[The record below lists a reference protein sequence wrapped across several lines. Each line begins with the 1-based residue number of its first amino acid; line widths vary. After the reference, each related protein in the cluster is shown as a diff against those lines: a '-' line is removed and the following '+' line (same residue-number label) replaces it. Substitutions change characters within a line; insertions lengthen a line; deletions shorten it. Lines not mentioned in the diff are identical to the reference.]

1 MIRSESWYENALLAL
16 NRYQEIPFQKTPS
29 LESSRSCPTLLWEA
43 THTMKL
49 YLLRHGKADWPNWDK
64 PDDERPLTKEGKK
77 EVAAVARLLARLE
90 ITPVI
95 LTSPLPRASQTAEIA
110 AQHLKV
116 KVRVEPLLRPGFDA
130 TRLAKILK
138 TFSGKS
144 LMVVGH
150 EPDFTRTIFQ
160 LTGANTKMSKAG
172 VALIDLETAPLRG
185 VLRWLVP
192 PKFANG

>member
-1 MIRSESWYENALLAL
+1 
-16 NRYQEIPFQKTPS
+16 
-29 LESSRSCPTLLWEA
+29 
-43 THTMKL
+43 MKL
-49 YLLRHGKADWPNWDK
+49 YLLRHGKADWPNWNK

-77 EVAAVARLLARLE
+77 EVAEVAKLLARLK
-90 ITPVI
+90 ISPVI

-110 AQHLKV
+110 GKHLNA

-130 TRLAKILK
+130 SRLGKILQ

-160 LTGANTKMSKAG
+160 LTGANTKLSKAG
-172 VALIDLETAPLRG
+172 VALIELETAPLQG

-192 PKFANG
+192 PKFATE